1 MRSNTNK
8 ACCCLWYQP

>member
-1 MRSNTNK
+1 SNTNK